1 MKAECVE
8 EINAKTPGCK
18 AAKVVELFLLFCLM
32 GLACPA
38 AVQGASYDVAA
49 DAELDNS
56 EDAVRREMVER
67 AQKYLLSIQKNGSVG
82 ETRQTSVTAA
92 FVLASLSSGYLP
104 SDGEYGDAIRAAYD
118 WILGASSTAFLGGR
132 EEPNADHAM
141 ASLMLAELLGT
152 VSDGSERRRLYERC
166 EVAVEYVQRL
176 QDKGTAADYHGGWRR
191 NDQTRINDRLLTAW
205 FLMGLRSAELR
216 GLTVSEGSVNSAVEF
231 VSASQKLEP
240 GLAQAGYG
248 GFSVDAA
255 GLAVPSATAA
265 GLYVLTLE
273 RGQSGRLDEDDEE
286 PAAAA
291 VKWLSRNPPRWY
303 GPNFYET
310 NFFAVRGLYRSR
322 DVDGGRAFG
331 AYYSRLVRILRE
343 RQEADGSFPF
353 PPGHGAPIVAMGRG
367 YSTAMAILILNV
379 DRGVIPM
386 DK

>member
-1 MKAECVE
+1 MKAVDGNEN
-8 EINAKTPGCK
+8 NAKTPRRK
-18 AAKVVELFLLFCLM
+18 DAKVLPLLLLFCLV
-32 GLACPA
+32 ATPC
-38 AVQGASYDVAA
+38 VAA
-49 DAELDNS
+49 APEIDNS
-56 EDAVRREMVER
+56 GDHSRREMVER
-67 AQKYLLSIQKNGSVG
+67 AQKYLLSIQKNGSIG
-82 ETRQTSVTAA
+82 ETRQTAVTAA

-104 SDGEYGDAIRAAYD
+104 SDGEYGDSLRAAYD
-118 WILGASSTAFLGGR
+118 FVLGASSTAFLGGR

-152 VSDGSERRRLYERC
+152 PLEGAERRRLYERC
-166 EVAVEYVQRL
+166 ELAVEYSQRL
-176 QDKGTAADYHGGWRR
+176 QDRGTAAEYHGGWRR

-205 FLMGLRSAELR
+205 YLMGLRSAELR
-216 GLTVSEGSVNSAVEF
+216 GLSVFEGNVNSAVEF
-231 VSASQKLEP
+231 VRASQELDS
-240 GLAQAGYG
+240 GSARGGYG

-265 GLYVLTLE
+265 GLYVLALE
-273 RGQSGRLDEDDEE
+273 RGQSDRPVQDDEE
-286 PAAAA
+286 PARAA

-310 NFFAVRGLYRSR
+310 NFFAVRGLYRAR
-322 DVDGGRAFG
+322 DIDGGQAFR